1 MIEKRLIQVAK
12 VYSAIL
18 SPFFATGLAFLWLMF
33 FSYLRIFSS
42 AYKWTVMLTLLTF
55 TLVIPRVSIG
65 VLRRMNR
72 WTRWQLGHR
81 EHRHLPYVLTLMS
94 YAACLLLFIQM
105 HAPSIFRSIL
115 LAAIIALVICFAVNQ
130 WWKISTHMVGAGGL
144 TGMLIAFSMIFFYN
158 PLWPLCLFILLSGL
172 LGTCRMVLRQHSLAQ
187 VLWGYA
193 VGFCVA
199 IFTMLFLWVP

>member
-1 MIEKRLIQVAK
+1 MMEKRLMQAAK

-55 TLVIPRVSIG
+55 TLAIPRVSIG

-72 WTRWQLGHR
+72 WTHWQLSHR
-81 EHRHLPYVLTLMS
+81 EHRHLPYVLTLAS
-94 YAACLLLFIQM
+94 YVACLVLFTQM
-105 HAPSIFRSIL
+105 RAPSIFRSVL
-115 LAAIIALVICFAVNQ
+115 LSAIIALVICFAVNQ

-144 TGMLIAFSMIFFYN
+144 TGMLIAFSFLFFYN

-193 VGFCVA
+193 MGFA
-199 IFTMLFLWVP
+199 IAILTMLFLWVP

>member
-1 MIEKRLIQVAK
+1 MMEKRLMQAAK

-55 TLVIPRVSIG
+55 TLLIPRLSID
-65 VLRRMNR
+65 VFRRLNQ
-72 WTRWQLGHR
+72 WSHWQLSHR
-81 EHRHLPYVLTLMS
+81 EHRHLPYVLTLAS
-94 YAACLLLFIQM
+94 YVACLVLFTQM
-105 HAPSIFRSIL
+105 HAPSIFRSVL
-115 LAAIIALVICFAVNQ
+115 LSSIIALVICFAVNQ
-130 WWKISTHMVGAGGL
+130 RWKISTHMVGAGGL
-144 TGMLIAFSMIFFYN
+144 TGMLIAFSFLFFYN
-158 PLWPLCLFILLSGL
+158 PLWPLCLFILLSGA

-193 VGFCVA
+193 VGFLVA
-199 IFTMLFLWVP
+199 LCTMLFLWVP